1 MTMFS
6 IRNQRSHMIMLFF
19 VCFVI
24 GYVVV
29 TGVLWAVAGDGC
41 GWHALT
47 KRLSLLLL
55 CPIAFAKIVAA
66 GDLFIEKF
74 VLHNDNL
81 VTAKGGNLLV
91 EILSLSLV
99 VTWFWLYSRLAM
111 YVHELLVQL
120 DTSVFLLG
128 ILLLSF
134 ALYVCVS
141 IVLMMLVVVIDAK
154 TGSAFVS
161 WMKWRISCGDG
172 RR

>member
-6 IRNQRSHMIMLFF
+6 IRNQRSHMIRPLF

-29 TGVLWAVAGDGC
+29 TGVLLAVAGDGC

-74 VLHNDNL
+74 VLHNNNL
-81 VTAKGGNLLV
+81 VMAKGGDLPV
-91 EILSLSLV
+91 EVLSLSLDI
-99 VTWFWLYSRLAM
+99 TWFWLYSRLAM
-111 YVHELLVQL
+111 CVHELLVQL

-128 ILLLSF
+128 IFRLSF

-141 IVLMMLVVVIDAK
+141 IVFMVLVVVIDAK
-154 TGSAFVS
+154 TGSAFAS